1 MSDERVEVTIHPDG
15 KVELHVVGVEGMS
28 CVDITAPLVKAL
40 GGEVLS
46 QELTQEAYIEVSD
59 ENENRQWT

>member
-15 KVELHVVGVEGMS
+15 RVELHVVGVEGMS
-28 CVDITAPLVKAL
+28 CVEITEPLVKAL

-59 ENENRQWT
+59 ENENRLWT

>member
-28 CVDITAPLVKAL
+28 CVDITEPLVRAL
-40 GGEVLS
+40 GGDVLS

>member
-28 CVDITAPLVKAL
+28 CVDITEPLVKAL

>member
-28 CVDITAPLVKAL
+28 CVDITEPLVKAL

-46 QELTQEAYIEVSD
+46 QELTQEAYIDVSD

>member
-15 KVELHVVGVEGMS
+15 RVELHVVGVEGMS
-28 CVDITAPLVKAL
+28 CVDITEPLVKAL

-59 ENENRQWT
+59 ENENRLWT